1 MTRQAQKQF
10 ENNLAKNSKENPK
23 AIWQY
28 IKSKSKLKEGITE
41 LNTDPHNEKSRLTS
55 DNTEKA
61 TKGGSRSPQCK
72 CLQEPTRQIL
82 EKPGPTIRLQIETE
96 H

>member
-1 MTRQAQKQF
+1 MEQPA
-10 ENNLAKNSKENPK
+10 
-23 AIWQY
+23 
-28 IKSKSKLKEGITE
+28 
-41 LNTDPHNEKSRLTS
+41 
-55 DNTEKA
+55 
-61 TKGGSRSPQCK
+61 KGGSRNPQRK